1 MIRKGS
7 FLVAVLGAITIAS
20 APAGAWEFVQGGYVC
35 NPGSRVTL
43 NACGETAAREG
54 RGTVVLDGWYKSA
67 GALLLGS
74 PKACVTARSEF
85 LFHGSGRYAEGR
97 SPWDGFVGNDP
108 VSKRMMERSPW
119 GKRIQAHLERT
130 GALETPAFTTLSG
143 AELIARFGVPACGDR
158 RAEAR
163 R

>member
-1 MIRKGS
+1 MKK
-7 FLVAVLGAITIAS
+7 LVFAFVLFVT
-20 APAGAWEFVQGGYVC
+20 APASVGAWEFIQGGYIC
-35 NPGSRVTL
+35 HSGLSHGHGPY
-43 NACGETAAREG
+43 NACTDVAWREARG
-54 RGTVVLDGWYKSA
+54 RVVLDGWYKSA

-85 LFHGSGRYAEGR
+85 LFHGSGAYREGR

-119 GKRIQAHLERT
+119 GRRIQAHLERT